1 MSQTTKQTTIG
12 RSGIR
17 CETVGLGT
25 WAMGGWMWG
34 GNDDAAALEGIRASL
49 DAGIRFID
57 TAPAYGLGHA
67 ERLVGAAL
75 EGRPRSEVVIAT
87 KCGLV
92 WHTRQGTHFFDEAG
106 MAVYR
111 HLGRESIL
119 HELGQSLAR
128 LKTDYIDLYFTHWQ
142 DSTTPVAETMG
153 TLLELKAQ
161 GKIRAIGVSNAS
173 PEVLREYL
181 QHGPVDAV
189 QERYSLLDRG
199 IESEIVPICKAHGI
213 SVVGYSSLALGL
225 LAGPIAPDRQFTGDD
240 QRAQDPR
247 FSSENRRRLQQF
259 FQAVEPVRH
268 RLGCSFAQL
277 MVAWTVAHG
286 SVSIALCGARNE
298 RQAAENAGAARLELS
313 PDDLAAIKTAARQTL
328 GEAL

>member
-1 MSQTTKQTTIG
+1 MKATTIG

-57 TAPAYGLGHA
+57 TAPAYGLGRA

-75 EGRPRSEVVIAT
+75 EGRRREDVVIAT

-106 MAVYR
+106 MAVFR
-111 HLGRESIL
+111 HLGRASIL
-119 HELGQSLAR
+119 HEVEQSLAR

-142 DSTTPVAETMG
+142 DSTTPIAETMD
-153 TLLELKAQ
+153 TLSDLKAK
-161 GKIRAIGVSNAS
+161 GTIRAIGISNAS

-181 QHGPVDAV
+181 KHGQIDAV
-189 QERYSLLDRG
+189 QERYSLLDRE
-199 IESEIVPICKAHGI
+199 IEAEIVPICQANGV
-213 SVVGYSSLALGL
+213 SVVGYSSMALGL
-225 LAGPIAPDRQFTGDD
+225 LSGPIPPERQFTGDD
-240 QRAQDPR
+240 QRATDPR
-247 FSSENRRRLQQF
+247 FSAENRARLQKF
-259 FQAVEPVRH
+259 FDAIEPVRARH
-268 RLGCSFAQL
+268 QCSFAQL

-286 SVSIALCGARNE
+286 SVSIALCGARNP
-298 RQAAENAGAARLELS
+298 RQAAENAGAARLTLS
-313 PDDLAAIKTAARQTL
+313 STDLAAIKTAAHQTL